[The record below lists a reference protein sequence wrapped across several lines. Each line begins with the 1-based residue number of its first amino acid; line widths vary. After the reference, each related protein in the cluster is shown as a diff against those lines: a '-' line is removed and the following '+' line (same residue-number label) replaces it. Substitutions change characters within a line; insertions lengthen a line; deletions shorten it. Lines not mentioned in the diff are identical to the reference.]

1 MSADLGRTP
10 RSVLV
15 SDRSSFRD
23 EKNRLSSQVEQLHLS
38 YKVSVL
44 LPECS
49 SPPAH
54 LDTVFN
60 SFNSFYLIRKL
71 PVYELLDKH
80 FLESAVYQGSVYGLS
95 YRTRIDEDS
104 CVALTPNGHLSLS
117 LCLFAGHLSLSLD
130 KDAFELLGVEGK
142 PSRFNHRTNCRY
154 VVSVD
159 LTDSSMAPG
168 GRGYQRLLTGLRSR
182 LQLKTDFLLSHHPG
196 GGASLQALLSRYD
209 WSEHRPEISSHTLTH
224 LSCPSMQSCDP
235 HSFLEW
241 IGAVDADISC
251 ENSSNSFLSSLVCP
265 EPNTTLS
272 QALRVSVCG
281 LLLPQD
287 IHRLIQQIRCYLEQ
301 PRLASWVSLTVHGF
315 ADSPVSWGGNEHGVL
330 RGGENFYSLLMF
342 HDHTYHLHL
351 ATGAH
356 DTCPP

>member
-1 MSADLGRTP
+1 MSVELDQTP

-15 SDRSSFRD
+15 WEKSSFLNQ
-23 EKNRLSSQVEQLHLS
+23 KNRISSQVEQFHFN

-49 SPPAH
+49 SAPSH
-54 LDTVFN
+54 LDAVLN
-60 SFNSFYLIRKL
+60 SFSSFYLIRQL
-71 PVYELLDKH
+71 PIYELLNRD
-80 FLESAVYQGSVYGLS
+80 FLETAVYQGSVYGLS
-95 YRTRIDEDS
+95 YRTRIDEEN
-104 CVALTPNGHLSLS
+104 CVALMPN
-117 LCLFAGHLSLSLD
+117 GHLSLSLD
-130 KDAFELLGVEGK
+130 KDSFELLGAEGK
-142 PSRFNHRTNCRY
+142 PSKFNHRTKSKY

-159 LTDSSMAPG
+159 LTESSMAPG

-209 WSEHRPEISSHTLTH
+209 WSEHRPEVSSHTLTD
-224 LSCPSMQSCDP
+224 LSCPAPQSCDP
-235 HSFLEW
+235 HRFLEW
-241 IGAVDADISC
+241 MGAVDAHISC
-251 ENSSNSFLSSLVCP
+251 ENSSSSFLSSLICP
-265 EPNTTLS
+265 EPKTTLS
-272 QALRVSVCG
+272 RALSVSICG

-287 IHRLIQQIRCYLEQ
+287 VHHLVQQIRCYLEQ
-301 PRLASWVSLTVHGF
+301 PQSESWVSLTVHGF
-315 ADSPVSWGGNEHGVL
+315 VDSPVSWGGHEHGFL
-330 RGGENFYSLLMF
+330 WGGENLYSLLMF